1 MSEIVRFWN
10 GEALTG
16 SPVNKDITWKK
27 IQSRALVDIR
37 TNAAADADISVVITC
52 YMVVDHNAVGGLA
65 APHYVRTLSL
75 AEMNNVIAIT
85 PPFPMKLM
93 RITAYT
99 PTTATFYAATF
110 DLYAMDNLGV

>member
-16 SPVNKDITWKK
+16 SPVNRDLQLKRIT
-27 IQSRALVDIR
+27 QRMLLDIR
-37 TNAAADADISVVITC
+37 TNAASDADISVVITC
-52 YMVVDHNAVGGLA
+52 YQVVDHNAVGGLN
-65 APHYVRTLSL
+65 APHYVRTLTL
-75 AEMNNVIAIT
+75 AEMNNVIQLT
-85 PPFPMKLM
+85 PPNPIKLI

-99 PTTATFYAATF
+99 PTSATFYAAAF